1 VRCSVRAVLAFACVL
16 PSVALGEAWR
26 GYGPLPVRNFQ
37 PIQLIFLNLPFERAA
52 VLTPGTFAVHLESA
66 ESNEIATEQGDV
78 EALLKFETNRT
89 VFGATVGVWPR
100 LEIGVDIPMISR
112 FGGFMD
118 PLINGVEGLF
128 GQVNPERKL
137 FPDNVFGGFYVDR
150 RGVELFHGPKQ
161 QFALGDIWFSAKYE
175 LWRPEGLPLLSVRGA
190 VKAPTGRAE
199 AVFGS
204 GEPDVGM
211 GFAMEY
217 GLLSWL
223 MVYQNLNLIIPVGP
237 ITPGNLTLD
246 PFVTEAFALELRLAD
261 WASLLIQQEAYTSPM
276 HGTGTPILDGT
287 AVELAGGF
295 NVAWRRWLLQLG
307 GINNVSGV
315 ATAADFT
322 LYLRLTYSGELP
334 AVRRLSAPP
343 AETTAARP

>member
-1 VRCSVRAVLAFACVL
+1 MLSLTRALSALACLL
-16 PSVALGEAWR
+16 PAAAFSATGV

-52 VLTPGTFAVHLESA
+52 VLSPGAFSVRLESA

-78 EALLKFETNRT
+78 AALLKFESNRT
-89 VFGATVGVWPR
+89 VLGGSVGVWPR
-100 LEIGVDIPMISR
+100 LEVGVDIPMISR

-118 PLINGVEGLF
+118 PFINGVEDLF

-137 FPDNVFGGFYVDR
+137 FPDNVFGGFSVDR
-150 RGVELFHGPKQ
+150 RGVALFHGPKQ
-161 QFALGDIWFSAKYE
+161 QFALGDLWFSAKYE
-175 LWRPEGLPLLSVRGA
+175 LWRPEKLPMLSLRGA
-190 VKAPTGRAE
+190 VKVPTGRAG

-204 GEPDVGM
+204 GQPDVGV

-217 GLLSWL
+217 GPLSWL
-223 MVYQNLNLIIPVGP
+223 MLYQNLNLIFPVGR
-237 ITPGNLTLD
+237 ITPGNLSLD
-246 PFVTEAFALELRLAD
+246 PFVTEGFALELCLAR
-261 WASLLIQQEAYTSPM
+261 WVSLVVQQEAYTSPM

-287 AVELAGGF
+287 AVELAAGF
-295 NVAWRRWLLQLG
+295 NVAWQGWLLQVG

-322 LYLRLTYSGELP
+322 FYLRLSYAGELP
-334 AVRRLSAPP
+334 GRRSG
-343 AETTAARP
+343 